1 MNPKKA
7 TGSDKIPVKV
17 VKLVAGIINS
27 HLANIINND
36 LSDSA
41 FSDSTKLASV
51 RPIYKK
57 DDRNKI
63 KSYRPVSIL
72 NCFSKIYENFLNEQL
87 LPFVNCSLS
96 KFMSA
101 YRSGYS
107 TNHVLIQLIENWRHT
122 LDNNLFTG
130 VVLMDLLKAFDCIS
144 HDLLIPKIHAYGP
157 YFGTVRFRQ
166 NNLKHRK
173 KSVKI
178 NNISSFLRTILSGV
192 PQGSMQGPILL
203 NIFISDLFL
212 WLTKSDL
219 NSFTDGNTIAVTC
232 KSLSDLLRAFKK
244 NQNQR
249 WIALGTIT

>member
-41 FSDSTKLASV
+41 FSDSAKLASV

-96 KFMSA
+96 KLMSA
-101 YRSGYS
+101 YRSG
-107 TNHVLIQLIENWRHT
+107 
-122 LDNNLFTG
+122 
-130 VVLMDLLKAFDCIS
+130 
-144 HDLLIPKIHAYGP
+144 
-157 YFGTVRFRQ
+157 
-166 NNLKHRK
+166 
-173 KSVKI
+173 
-178 NNISSFLRTILSGV
+178 
-192 PQGSMQGPILL
+192 
-203 NIFISDLFL
+203 
-212 WLTKSDL
+212 
-219 NSFTDGNTIAVTC
+219 
-232 KSLSDLLRAFKK
+232 
-244 NQNQR
+244 
-249 WIALGTIT
+249 

>member
-41 FSDSTKLASV
+41 FSDSAKLASV

-63 KSYRPVSIL
+63 SYRPVSIL

-96 KFMSA
+96 KLMSA

-122 LDNNLFTG
+122 LENNLFTG

-212 WLTKSDL
+212 WPTKSDL
-219 NSFTDGNTIAVTC
+219 NSLQMVIP
-232 KSLSDLLRAFKK
+232 LLLLVKV
-244 NQNQR
+244 
-249 WIALGTIT
+249 